1 MKTRI
6 GILGM
11 GGVGGFFGGQLAK
24 KFEKSN
30 DVEIIC
36 IARGKTLKQLQEKGL
51 TLLETNK

>member
-1 MKTRI
+1 
-6 GILGM
+6 M